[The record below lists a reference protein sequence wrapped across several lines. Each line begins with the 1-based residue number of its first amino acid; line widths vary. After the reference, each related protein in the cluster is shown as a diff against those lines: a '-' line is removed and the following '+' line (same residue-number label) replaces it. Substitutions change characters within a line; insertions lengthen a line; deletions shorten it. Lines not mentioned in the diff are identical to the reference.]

1 MKKEYRTEA
10 KYLLNFQ
17 EYYVL
22 KNILSEVMTP
32 DQNGSEKGGY
42 TVKSIYFDS
51 VENSSYMEKVDGI
64 LERKKIRIRSYGLQE
79 SDWVKLEIKN
89 KWNAGI
95 YKEVSGLSKAD
106 AEALLRYEAEPLLRY
121 ENKAAQKVYR
131 MMKEDIYRPVV
142 AIDYER
148 EAYTLPFYEIRITFD
163 KNLRASV
170 ENLKCMDGSR
180 TYFPVLDNTCII
192 LEVKYNY
199 YIPAYIKRILGTV
212 TGVQLS
218 VSKYCMA
225 RQLLG

>member
-10 KYLLNFQ
+10 KYLLSFQ

-22 KNILSEVMTP
+22 RNILSEVLAP
-32 DQNGSEKGGY
+32 DQNLSEKGDY

-51 VENSSYMEKVDGI
+51 LQNSSFMEKIDGI
-64 LERKKIRIRSYGLQE
+64 LERKKIRIRSYGV
-79 SDWVKLEIKN
+79 DAINGVKLEIKN

-95 YKEVSGLSKAD
+95 YKEVTQLSKGD
-106 AEALLRYEAEPLLRY
+106 AEALLRYEPDSLLRY
-121 ENKAAQKVYR
+121 EDKVAGKVYKI
-131 MMKEDIYRPVV
+131 MKEDIYKPVV

-148 EAYTLPFYEIRITFD
+148 EAYTLPFYDIRITFD

-170 ENLKCMDGSR
+170 ENLDCMDSTR
-180 TYFPVLDNTCII
+180 TYFPVIDSTCII

-199 YIPAYIKRILGTV
+199 YLPAHIKRILGTV

-218 VSKYCMA
+218 VSKYCLA